1 MDYCGLLIVEKNSI
15 ANLKLNLPGG
25 VAESTVS
32 RAGGSFGDGWQLAK
46 PPVRYRRYGRY
57 FIFKSLAGWNEV
69 LIILAAG
76 KAGTVLI

>member
-1 MDYCGLLIVEKNSI
+1 MDYCGLLIVEKKSI

-46 PPVRYRRYGRY
+46 PPV
-57 FIFKSLAGWNEV
+57 
-69 LIILAAG
+69 
-76 KAGTVLI
+76 GTEGTLFLNRWQDGTKF

>member
-46 PPVRYRRYGRY
+46 RHRYD
-57 FIFKSLAGWNEV
+57 IV
-69 LIILAAG
+69 
-76 KAGTVLI
+76 GTEGTLFLNRWQDGTKF

>member
-32 RAGGSFGDGWQLAK
+32 WAGGSFGDGWQLAK
-46 PPVRYRRYGRY
+46 PRIVGIVRY
-57 FIFKSLAGWNEV
+57 FIFESLAGWNEV

-76 KAGTVLI
+76 EAGTVLI